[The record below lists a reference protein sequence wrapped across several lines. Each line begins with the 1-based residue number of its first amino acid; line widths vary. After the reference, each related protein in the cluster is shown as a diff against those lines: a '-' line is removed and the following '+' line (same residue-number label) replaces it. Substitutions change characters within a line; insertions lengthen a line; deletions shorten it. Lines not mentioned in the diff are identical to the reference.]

1 MRTPR
6 LAEFDLTVCL
16 WVSVDGP
23 SPGSAPHRTVPC
35 NFANIRES
43 RARARPRARRAV
55 IALSLIKPFK
65 RLLFGFVVAYRTITL
80 PDRPQQRRGSQ
91 RRRPADLH
99 PANCNAPGGTR
110 ENRHTKQQRALAPRV
125 LTEHTKRLQHQQTHN
140 PMSRVRELSD
150 RLA

>member
-35 NFANIRES
+35 NFAKYQRKPGAS
-43 RARARPRARRAV
+43 AARGY
-55 IALSLIKPFK
+55 LSLIKPFK
-65 RLLFGFVVAYRTITL
+65 RLLFGFVVL
-80 PDRPQQRRGSQ
+80 PYDHVTRPSTAASAARSA
-91 RRRPADLH
+91 RPADLH
-99 PANCNAPGGTR
+99 PANGNAPGGTR
-110 ENRHTKQQRALAPRV
+110 ENRHTKRQRALAPRV
-125 LTEHTKRLQHQQTHN
+125 LTEHTKRLLHQQTHN